1 MVSDCP
7 RTSAFH
13 AAIHEAVKPGDI
25 VMDVGTGTGI
35 LAMFAA
41 QAGAK
46 KVYAI
51 DATRI
56 SETATELVQVN
67 GMSDRIEVIHGRAD
81 ELQLDSK
88 VDLIIS
94 EWLGHAAFTE
104 SMLPAVLG
112 ARDLNLASSG
122 RMLPSNVRLLIA
134 PMDDPILYNGEGPG
148 FWRERVHGLDFSSL
162 QAAEL
167 MQARAAQVKI
177 EPAALLAPGQEIV
190 GLDMVSASVEDVEF
204 KGQLKFVPNRDG
216 VLNGFCLWFEL
227 QLSPSVILDTG
238 PHSSETHWAQTY
250 LSFWPRSVRAGEQ
263 VEVNVEFTYDPDPAV
278 VLNCVNLRLGVD
290 ENELNFEIE

>member
-13 AAIHEAVKPGDI
+13 AAIHEAVKPGDV
-25 VMDVGTGTGI
+25 VMDVGTGTGV

-56 SETATELVQVN
+56 SETATELIKAN

-88 VDLIIS
+88 VDVIIS

-112 ARDLNLASSG
+112 ARDLNLATDG
-122 RMLPSNVRLLIA
+122 CMLPSGVRLLIA

-148 FWRERVHGLDFSSL
+148 FWRQPVHGLDFSSL

-167 MQARAAQVKI
+167 NQARAAQLKV
-177 EPAALLAPGQEIV
+177 EPAALLAAGQEIV
-190 GLDMVSASVEDVEF
+190 GLDIVTASVEDVGF
-204 KGQLKFVPNRDG
+204 NGQLKFTPTRDG
-216 VLNGFCLWFEL
+216 VLNGFCIWFEL

-238 PHSSETHWAQTY
+238 PHSPETHWAQTY
-250 LSFWPRSVRAGEQ
+250 LSFWPRPVRADQ
-263 VEVNVEFTYDPDPAV
+263 QMEVNVDFTYDPDPAAI
-278 VLNCVNLRLGVD
+278 LNCMSLRLSVD
-290 ENELNFEIE
+290 GHELNYEIE